1 MVPEPMPEAWPLERY
16 ASYLRLLARLQLD
29 PRLHAKLDAS
39 DIAQQAL
46 LQAHTHRD
54 QFRGR
59 TEEEWVGWLR
69 QILANTLGAEV
80 RRFAAGAR
88 DLKRERSLEAGLEES
103 ASRLES
109 WLAADQSS
117 PSDRAVR
124 QEQSLRLAEALARL
138 PDDQRQVIELHHLK
152 GLPLAEI
159 ADQLG
164 RTRPAVMGLLFRG
177 LKKLRELLREQ
188 DGGLP

>member
-1 MVPEPMPEAWPLERY
+1 MVPEPMPETWPLERY
-16 ASYLRLLARLQLD
+16 SSYLRLLARLQLD
-29 PRLHAKLDAS
+29 PRLHAKLEAS

-46 LQAHTHRD
+46 LQAHAHRQ

-69 QILANTLGAEV
+69 QILANVMGAAA
-80 RRFAAGAR
+80 RRFATEAR

-103 ASRLES
+103 AARLES

-124 QEQSLRLAEALARL
+124 QEQSLRLAEALAQL
-138 PDDQRQVIELHHLK
+138 PEDQRQVVELHHLK

-159 ADQLG
+159 ADQRG

-188 DGGLP
+188 DGGQ